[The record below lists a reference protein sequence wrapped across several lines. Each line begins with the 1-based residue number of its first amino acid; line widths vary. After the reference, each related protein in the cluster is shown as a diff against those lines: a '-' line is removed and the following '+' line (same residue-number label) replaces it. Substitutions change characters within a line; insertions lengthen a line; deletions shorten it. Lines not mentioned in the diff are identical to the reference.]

1 MSTSTLRPMTD
12 SGGAAAEPAATRQIP
27 FAEASKALLR
37 NSLLDGMRD
46 LLLTKTW
53 SAVTMSDVGAAAGVS
68 RQTVYNEF
76 KSRQGLAQAYALRL
90 ADQLVDTVAG
100 AIDQNEG
107 SVKAALMQ
115 AFSDFFAASA
125 SDPLIQSLQTGEAK
139 PDLLRLITTDS
150 GPIIT
155 RSSERLTGL
164 LQHSWVRLDESDAI
178 RISRAIVR
186 MALSF
191 VAMPPEGDR
200 DVADDLATLFAPA
213 LEAAMRPA
221 GGGSSADTARTAPP
235 RE

>member
-1 MSTSTLRPMTD
+1 MSTSILGHMTD
-12 SGGAAAEPAATRQIP
+12 SAGVSGSVAPGTARQVP

-46 LLLTKTW
+46 LLLTKSW
-53 SAVTMSDVGAAAGVS
+53 SAVTMSDVGTAAGVS

-90 ADQLVDTVAG
+90 ADQLVDTVAN
-100 AIDQNEG
+100 AIEG
-107 SVKAALMQ
+107 NQGRVKQALTQ
-115 AFSDFFAASA
+115 AFSDFFDASA

-139 PDLLRLITTDS
+139 PELLRLITTDS
-150 GPIIT
+150 GPLIT
-155 RSSERLTGL
+155 RSSSRLTGL
-164 LQHSWVRLDESDAI
+164 LQHSWAHLSESDAI

-213 LEAAMRPA
+213 LEAATRPA
-221 GGGSSADTARTAPP
+221 
-235 RE
+235 

>member
-1 MSTSTLRPMTD
+1 MTD
-12 SGGAAAEPAATRQIP
+12 SGGAAGNSAPAVTRQIP

-53 SAVTMSDVGAAAGVS
+53 SAVTMSDVGTAAGVS

-100 AIDQNEG
+100 AIEQNEG
-107 SVKAALMQ
+107 RVKPALMQ

-155 RSSERLTGL
+155 RSSSRLTEL
-164 LQHSWVRLDESDAI
+164 LQRSWAHLSESDAI

-213 LEAAMRPA
+213 LEVAIRPA
-221 GGGSSADTARTAPP
+221 
-235 RE
+235 